1 MERTDEFFRILQV
14 YDPTFVNVKKYQW
27 DDNDNENKPSNIAI
41 SEFLNIAIRISA
53 GVDNNEKLTQRMK
66 KL

>member
-1 MERTDEFFRILQV
+1 MERTDEFLKILQV
-14 YDPTFVNVKKYQW
+14 YDPTLLNTNKEQW
-27 DDNDNENKPSNIAI
+27 NDNDNDNAPNKIVI
-41 SEFLNIAIRISA
+41 SEFLNIAIRIST